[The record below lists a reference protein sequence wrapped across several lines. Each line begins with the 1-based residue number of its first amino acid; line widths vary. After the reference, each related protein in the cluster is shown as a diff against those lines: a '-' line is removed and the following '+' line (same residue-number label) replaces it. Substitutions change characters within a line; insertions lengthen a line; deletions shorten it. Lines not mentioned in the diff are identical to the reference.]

1 MRATS
6 LFASSLSLVAAA
18 AAAAPPSPAELPD
31 ALRPWSGWVLHG
43 REAERCPLLTSG
55 GSSQRTCVWPG
66 ALELTLVDDG
76 GAFSQALEVHADAL
90 VPLPG
95 DHKRWPL
102 EVKVDGLPAPVV
114 PRGGAPVVA
123 LKPGAHVITG
133 RFAWDALP
141 EALQVPPGTGLLRLS
156 LRGTPQDFPNR
167 DEAGLLWLQKAAAEA
182 DGEHALELVVHR
194 QLVDEVP
201 LVVVTR
207 IELQSSGKNREELLG
222 RALPAGLVPMS
233 LTSPI
238 PARLEP
244 DGRLRVQVRPG
255 KFTIELTARHEGPA
269 AKLALAEPNGPWA
282 PEELWV
288 FAARPSL
295 RQVVVEGVP
304 GIDPAQST
312 LPAAWR
318 SLPAYRVR
326 PGEAMQLTEKLRGD
340 ADPAPDR
347 LSLSRS
353 LWLDFDGRGFT
364 IQDEIS
370 GTLSRSWRLSMNA
383 PIELGRVAVGGQD
396 LFLTRLQPGG
406 PAGVEVRQGQV
417 QVSADSRLVGD
428 PAVLPAVGWA
438 HDFQQVS
445 ATLHLP
451 PGWRLFSAFGPDD
464 VPGTWVKRWTLLD
477 LFLLLITALAVG
489 KLFGVRAG
497 VLALL
502 TLGLTI
508 PEEDAPQWAWLVV
521 LALEALVRVLPDGWP
536 RKLSRIAR
544 GASWLALVAI
554 ALPFSIQQIR
564 QAMYPALEHEY
575 QTMGEGTPGWGNA
588 LQTPGAMAPPP
599 PPSPVQTKDEE
610 STIVDGIADPEPME
624 QQAFDGKND
633 PNSNAYGGFASSLSR
648 SNAPAKGKL
657 GRKGGN
663 YRYEYDARTVV
674 QTGPGLPRW
683 SWNQVALRFSGPV
696 EADAKMGFWLLSPRV
711 NLALGF
717 LRVLL
722 LSLLALVLLAF
733 PGDVWPAALRRL
745 FSRAT
750 AAGAAGALLLF
761 APPATAEE
769 APSAELLAELQRRL
783 LEPPACHPTC
793 ASISRLFVDAD
804 GELLRL
810 RLSASILAQ
819 TAIPLPG
826 GAQSW
831 TPASVRVDDKPASA
845 LLRAADGQLWLALP
859 PGTHELLL
867 EGPLPPREVVQL
879 PLPLRP
885 HRVEHKVRGWT
896 LDGVHEDGLADE
908 NLQLTRQRGA
918 DAAAGGALQP
928 GQLPPFV
935 RIEREL
941 TLGLTWEVQ
950 TRVTRLTPLGTAIV
964 LEVPLLPGESV
975 TTADV
980 RVQAGKALVS
990 MAPGATETA
999 WSSALEIR
1007 DETKLTAPSGLPWT
1021 ESWRL
1026 VAGPMWHVAWEGL
1039 PMIHDAAGG
1048 GDRVPEWRPWPG
1060 ETLTLRAGR
1069 PEGLAGQTITID
1081 RSELT
1086 ISPGARSTEA
1096 TLKLTLRSSRG
1107 GQHPITL
1114 PAGATLQSASID
1126 GRPQPLRLEGAIVAL
1141 PIVPG
1146 TQRVELVFR
1155 LPEGVQTHFSAPAVG
1170 LGLPSV
1176 NAELVVRM
1184 PAERWVLFAGGP
1196 RMGPAV
1202 LFWSLLVVLALVAFA
1217 LGRVKLTPLTTLHWG
1232 LLAIGLSQ
1240 LPIPAAALVAGWL
1253 LLLGW
1258 RGRTPQLDVTPFRLR
1273 QLALVPLTLAAL
1285 AALFAAIQ
1293 QGLLGQPDMQVTG
1306 NGSSQSALRWF
1317 ADRSTA
1323 ELPQPWVLSV
1333 PLLVYRGLMLAWAL
1347 WLAWALLGWLRW
1359 GWKMFG
1365 AGGLWTPPQPLP
1377 TSTAGLPIAVAIEE
1391 APKAP

>member
-1 MRATS
+1 MRAVP
-6 LFASSLSLVAAA
+6 LLASSLWLVATAAA
-18 AAAAPPSPAELPD
+18 AEPPAPAELPD
-31 ALRPWSGWVLHG
+31 ALRSWSGWVLHG
-43 REAERCPLLTSG
+43 REGERCPLLATG
-55 GSSQRTCVWPG
+55 GNEQRPCVWPG
-66 ALELTLVDDG
+66 TLELALVDDG
-76 GAFSQALEVHADAL
+76 GTFTQAVTVHAQALVA
-90 VPLPG
+90 LPG
-95 DHKRWPL
+95 DPKRWPL
-102 EVKVDGLPAPVV
+102 DVKVDGRPAPVV
-114 PRGGAPVVA
+114 PGGGGPVV
-123 LKPGAHVITG
+123 LLSPGEHVVTG
-133 RFAWDALP
+133 RFAWDSLP
-141 EALQVPPGTGLLRLS
+141 EALQVPPSTGLLRLT

-167 DEAGLLWLQKAAAEA
+167 DEAGRLWLQKAAAEA

-201 LVVVTR
+201 LLVVTR
-207 IELQSSGKNREELLG
+207 LELQSSGKNREELLA
-222 RALPAGLVPMS
+222 RALPSGLVPMALS
-233 LTSPI
+233 SPI

-255 KFTIELTARHEGPA
+255 KFTIELTARHEGPV
-269 AKLALAEPNGPWA
+269 AKLSLDTPVGPWA
-282 PEELWV
+282 EEELWV

-347 LSLSRS
+347 LSLSRA
-353 LWLDFDGRGFT
+353 LWLDFDGKGFT
-364 IQDEIS
+364 IQDELT
-370 GTLSRSWRLSMNA
+370 GTLSRSWRLSMNG
-383 PIELGRVAVGGQD
+383 PIELGRVAVSGQD
-396 LFLTRLQPGG
+396 LFLTRLDASG

-428 PAVLPAVGWA
+428 PSSIPAIGWA
-438 HDFQQVS
+438 HDFQQVH

-464 VPGTWVKRWTLLD
+464 VPGTWMKRWTLLD

-489 KLFGVRAG
+489 KLFGPRAG
-497 VLALL
+497 VLALV

-521 LALEALVRVLPDGWP
+521 LALEALARVLPEGWP
-536 RKLSRIAR
+536 RKLARIAR
-544 GASWLALVAI
+544 FASWLALVAI

-564 QAMYPALEHEY
+564 QAMYPALENEW

-588 LQTPGAMAPPP
+588 LQTPGARAPPP
-599 PPSPVQTKDEE
+599 PPMQAKDAE
-610 STIVDGIADPEPME
+610 IADAFAEAEEPAPME
-624 QQAFDGKND
+624 QQAIDGRLNEDSK
-633 PNSNAYGGFASSLSR
+633 AFGGIASSLSR
-648 SNAPAKGKL
+648 SNAPAKSKVGYK
-657 GRKGGN
+657 KGGQ

-696 EADAKMGFWLLSPRV
+696 EQEARIRLWLLSPRV
-711 NLALGF
+711 NLVLGF

-733 PGDVWPAALRRL
+733 PGDVWPPALRRL

-750 AAGAAGALLLF
+750 TAAAAALLLAVS
-761 APPATAEE
+761 APASAAEV
-769 APSAELLAELQRRL
+769 PSAELLTELQRRL
-783 LEPPACHPTC
+783 LERPACHPSC
-793 ASISRLFVDAD
+793 AAVSRLFVDAD
-804 GELLRL
+804 EGVLRL
-810 RLSASILAQ
+810 RLSASILAE

-831 TPASVRVDDKPASA
+831 TPATVRVNDKPASA
-845 LLRAADGQLWLALP
+845 LLRAPDGQLWLALP

-885 HRVEHKVRGWT
+885 HRVEAKVRGWT

-908 NLQLTRQRGA
+908 NLQLTRQRGEGASA
-918 DAAAGGALQP
+918 DGALQP

-950 TRVTRLTPLGTAIV
+950 TSVTRLTPPGTAIV

-980 RVQAGKALVS
+980 RVQAGRALVS
-990 MAPGATETA
+990 MAPNATEMR

-1007 DETKLTAPSGLPWT
+1007 DETRLTSPSGLPWS

-1026 VAGPMWHVAWEGL
+1026 VAGPMWHVTWEGL
-1039 PMIHDAAGG
+1039 PMIHDAADG

-1060 ETLTLRAGR
+1060 ETLTLRAGK

-1086 ISPGARSTEA
+1086 LSPGARSTDA

-1114 PAGATLQSASID
+1114 PPGATLQSASID
-1126 GRPQPLRLEGAIVAL
+1126 GRPQPLRLEGAVVAL

-1155 LPEGVQTHFSAPAVG
+1155 LPEGVRPRFTTPPVG

-1176 NAELVVRM
+1176 NTELVVRM

-1202 LFWSLLVVLALVAFA
+1202 LFWSLLVVLGLVTFA

-1240 LPIPAAALVAGWL
+1240 LPIPAAGLVAGWL

-1258 RGRTPQLDVTPFRLR
+1258 RGRSPDLGTVLFRLR
-1273 QLALVPLTLAAL
+1273 QVALVFVTIAAL
-1285 AALFAAIQ
+1285 VALFAAIQ

-1317 ADRSTA
+1317 ADRSQA

-1365 AGGLWTPPQPLP
+1365 TGGLFTPTAKLP
-1377 TSTAGLPIAVAIEE
+1377 VAVAIED
-1391 APKAP
+1391 APKGA